1 MHRHLYNCSI
11 NSEDSFI
18 IRDDGDA
25 IGLEVLSKTDEAY
38 VGVSISIHQAKSLRN
53 WLNDWINEKS
63 EEKKK

>member
-1 MHRHLYNCSI
+1 MHRDIYVCAI

-25 IGLEVLSKTDEAY
+25 IGLEVLSQTDEAY
-38 VGVSISIHQAKSLRN
+38 VVVSISIHQAKSLRN

>member
-1 MHRHLYNCSI
+1 MHRDIYVCAI

-25 IGLEVLSKTDEAY
+25 IGLEVLSQTDEAY